1 VLSAETLISLDP
13 LQDLG
18 EPMNAD
24 MGRRIRHACAIPLFL
39 AAIASVVA
47 STPAAAAEC
56 AGVRIKAGTNI
67 QKAIDH
73 HGKGTT
79 FCLGRGSY
87 PVRSSIHPKS
97 RDRFIGTSA
106 NRRGVVVKTRSAQII
121 FELGGTSGV
130 TFRHFT
136 IKGARNACPGRDC
149 GETGRAISRGSR
161 VTVGRMHL
169 YNNGLNAIG
178 GTSGLLLVRHSRID
192 HNGASIGDGMSAGI
206 KSTDA
211 LSVFDSHISHN
222 RGNGVWCD
230 VQCGDFTVV
239 RSKIAHNSASG
250 IFDEISQ
257 GKAIFHGNTI
267 VRNNKA
273 GEGFR
278 GGLSIT
284 NSKNVIAYDNVF
296 KRNKSFGIAA
306 RMDGRVRCGTPDAG
320 CGYVISNVKIHNNT
334 LHADSVVGC
343 KLSGVDCYKNG

>member
-1 VLSAETLISLDP
+1 
-13 LQDLG
+13 
-18 EPMNAD
+18 MNATI
-24 MGRRIRHACAIPLFL
+24 RRRVHVCGIVLFL
-39 AAIASVVA
+39 GASTTLLWT
-47 STPAAAAEC
+47 TPAAAAPC
-56 AGVRIKAGTNI
+56 AGVRVNPGSSI
-67 QKAIDH
+67 QRAIDNH
-73 HGKGTT
+73 DTGTK
-79 FCLGRGSY
+79 FCLAHGSY
-87 PVRSSIHPKS
+87 GVRSSIHPKS
-97 RDRFIGTSA
+97 GDRFIGTSA
-106 NRRGVVVKTRSAQII
+106 HRSGVVVKTKSAQII
-121 FELGGTSGV
+121 FELGGTHGV

-178 GTSGLLLVRHSRID
+178 GTSGLLVVRQSHID
-192 HNGASIGDGMSAGI
+192 HNGASTGDGMSAGI

-239 RSKIAHNSASG
+239 RSKIARNAASG

-257 GKAIFHGNTI
+257 GRAVFHGNAI
-267 VRNNKA
+267 IRNNKV

-284 NSKNVIAYDNVF
+284 NSKNVTAYNNVF
-296 KRNKSFGIAA
+296 KHNRGFGIAA
-306 RMDGRVRCGTPDAG
+306 RMDGRVRCGSPDSG
-320 CGYVISNVKIHNNT
+320 CGFVISNVEINHNV

-343 KLSGVDCYKNG
+343 KLSGVDCSKNRG

>member
-1 VLSAETLISLDP
+1 MTADIGPRICRISASALL
-13 LQDLG
+13 LG
-18 EPMNAD
+18 
-24 MGRRIRHACAIPLFL
+24 
-39 AAIASVVA
+39 AIAMALS
-47 STPAAAAEC
+47 STPAAAAQC
-56 AGVRIKAGTNI
+56 AGVGVKPRMSL
-67 QKAIDH
+67 QHAIDR

-79 FCLGRGSY
+79 FCLGGGSY
-87 PVRSSIHPKS
+87 LVRSSIHPKT

-106 NRRGVVVKTRSAQII
+106 HRRGVVVKTRSAQVI
-121 FELGGTSGV
+121 FELGGTWGV

-136 IKGARNACPGRDC
+136 IKGAKNACPGRNC

-178 GTSGLLLVRHSRID
+178 GTAGLLLVRHSRID
-192 HNGASIGDGMSAGI
+192 HNGASTGDGMSAGI

-239 RSKIAHNSASG
+239 RSKIARNSGSG

-257 GKAIFHGNTI
+257 GKAIFHNNTI
-267 VRNNKA
+267 VRNNKV

-284 NSKNVIAYDNVF
+284 NSKNVTAYDNVF
-296 KRNKSFGIAA
+296 KRNKGFGIAA

-320 CGYVISNVKIHNNT
+320 CGYVISNVKIHHNA
-334 LHADSVVGC
+334 LRADSVVGC
-343 KLSGVDCYKNG
+343 KLSGVACYKNRG